1 MVATR
6 RGARTAPAEEAIPE
20 EAILALR
27 KKPIRKA
34 TATKA
39 TPATAKTSALRGT
52 RSRTAAVLKAEE
64 EVAADEG
71 QTRETAAPTKRAG
84 RAKKAT
90 PVGPQ
95 PPNNAAI
102 EIDEA
107 IQAPKGAASKA
118 KQPVLSQRTR
128 TIALPDPEV
137 ETAPRATRQTKS
149 KADAP
154 KALSPKKITQINTT
168 RGRGTTASTEAKTKA
183 QVRPRAQVT
192 ARTTRRRQVF
202 DENEDVPSSQIV
214 IGLDSD
220 VEIVES
226 VKSVL
231 RTASPARPSPQKHAE
246 PVEESEASMS
256 SRPTTPSDSPAP
268 VFRQPVDYTED
279 EIDGAVSEGDEDEDV
294 VHHSASE
301 DELCGPKTPMKR
313 AVGGNSTHFY
323 NSAQKS
329 RNAATPLASVARTV
343 IQGTIPPVAE
353 AQSNP
358 PAMSQHRSRV
368 AANKAIG
375 EHETTEHYDDTQVL
389 DSDIDTIH
397 HEPWITHDDPNET
410 IIISDGEA
418 DSSLTMLSSTPQP
431 PIPTHDFYVAP
442 SAPSS
447 VSQTLSTPMATYES
461 DDSVVISPVRAQPQ
475 PEYDEEDLEDASL
488 EDVSDVTVDHSAS
501 LEPETIPWENLRQD
515 VTIPVNFDLH
525 FAHVR
530 SPAVQPSQDLHEG
543 SLDMSDMRTTR
554 LVTTSTY
561 PTASP
566 VRDQT
571 VNLNDFVDFG
581 ALAEPTQR
589 LELPLP
595 AAVDYDPGEES
606 EEEDEVDW
614 FAQEAPIAQS
624 QDVEESEAEYD
635 LDEVTV
641 VITRRVSST
650 PSTGERESLVDPSME
665 GVALGNEQPMDNNT
679 VCHTSQADGEKFEG
693 SADNM
698 ADATETNDA
707 SVPHYA
713 LPTVA
718 FDARRKS
725 LLAFGQHTPVK
736 AGSRPDTSDGASIA
750 RVARPFEQP
759 WWTHS
764 RRQSTSSGV
773 AATPM
778 RLTAHKS
785 TSTPSSALREDLSGT
800 PSRIAQRSAQQTPRE
815 RFPRLAPQD
824 DYERHAQTIAGPT
837 RYQTPLQKAT
847 LRAATALRP
856 KAIVNQAPSTT
867 RIATPS
873 ATPRARYPRLAAK
886 EVPQPALAT
895 PVQSASG
902 TTSLTAQGPQSTSPN
917 AAARPV
923 ADVGKPVATSRQRFP
938 RLAARNNYSEHAATV
953 SAVSRFRT
961 PTQASPKRP
970 STTLRPQSIRIKTPL
985 KPAGQVTPARAAMT
999 PHPSAPL
1006 RGAMILV
1013 EIFTLDGA
1021 SASAPFIALLHRLGA
1036 RTTKNWSERVTHV
1049 VFKDGSPTTL
1059 QRVRL
1064 HNKDAETSGKGTK
1077 VHCVN
1082 SRWVS
1087 DCESDGSRC
1096 DETDE
1101 AYAVDVT
1108 EIPRGGSRRRKSMEP
1123 SALINIGGNVVEDRK
1138 SSLGGRSSGGRT
1150 SFGRSPLKAL
1160 TFESPVKS
1168 AVEKENVAESRL
1180 DEEPATPAYLAAP
1193 DKLVQMTAPMK
1204 RVKKLEL
1211 NAGQGRRLTSLWE
1224 ARD

>member
-1 MVATR
+1 
-6 RGARTAPAEEAIPE
+6 
-20 EAILALR
+20 
-27 KKPIRKA
+27 
-34 TATKA
+34 
-39 TPATAKTSALRGT
+39 
-52 RSRTAAVLKAEE
+52 
-64 EVAADEG
+64 
-71 QTRETAAPTKRAG
+71 
-84 RAKKAT
+84 
-90 PVGPQ
+90 
-95 PPNNAAI
+95 
-102 EIDEA
+102 
-107 IQAPKGAASKA
+107 
-118 KQPVLSQRTR
+118 
-128 TIALPDPEV
+128 
-137 ETAPRATRQTKS
+137 
-149 KADAP
+149 
-154 KALSPKKITQINTT
+154 
-168 RGRGTTASTEAKTKA
+168 
-183 QVRPRAQVT
+183 
-192 ARTTRRRQVF
+192 
-202 DENEDVPSSQIV
+202 
-214 IGLDSD
+214 
-220 VEIVES
+220 
-226 VKSVL
+226 
-231 RTASPARPSPQKHAE
+231 
-246 PVEESEASMS
+246 
-256 SRPTTPSDSPAP
+256 
-268 VFRQPVDYTED
+268 
-279 EIDGAVSEGDEDEDV
+279 
-294 VHHSASE
+294 
-301 DELCGPKTPMKR
+301 
-313 AVGGNSTHFY
+313 
-323 NSAQKS
+323 
-329 RNAATPLASVARTV
+329 
-343 IQGTIPPVAE
+343 
-353 AQSNP
+353 
-358 PAMSQHRSRV
+358 
-368 AANKAIG
+368 
-375 EHETTEHYDDTQVL
+375 
-389 DSDIDTIH
+389 
-397 HEPWITHDDPNET
+397 
-410 IIISDGEA
+410 
-418 DSSLTMLSSTPQP
+418 MLSSTPQP

-525 FAHVR
+525 FAHAR

-561 PTASP
+561 FTASP

-571 VNLNDFVDFG
+571 VNLNDFIDFG

-614 FAQEAPIAQS
+614 CAQEAPIAQS
-624 QDVEESEAEYD
+624 QDVEESEAEDD
-635 LDEVTV
+635 LDKVTV
-641 VITRRVSST
+641 VITRGVSST

-698 ADATETNDA
+698 ADGTDANDA

-725 LLAFGQHTPVK
+725 LPAFGQHTPVK
-736 AGSRPDTSDGASIA
+736 ADSRPNTSDGASIA

-785 TSTPSSALREDLSGT
+785 TSTPTLALREDLSGT

-847 LRAATALRP
+847 PRAATALRP

-886 EVPQPALAT
+886 EVPQPAPAT

-923 ADVGKPVATSRQRFP
+923 ADVGKPVATPRQRFP
-938 RLAARNNYSEHAATV
+938 RLAARNSYSEHAATI
-953 SAVSRFRT
+953 SAVSHFHT

-970 STTLRPQSIRIKTPL
+970 STTLRPQSTPIKTPL

-1123 SALINIGGNVVEDRK
+1123 SALINIGGNVVKDRK

-1180 DEEPATPAYLAAP
+1180 DEEPPTPAYLAAP